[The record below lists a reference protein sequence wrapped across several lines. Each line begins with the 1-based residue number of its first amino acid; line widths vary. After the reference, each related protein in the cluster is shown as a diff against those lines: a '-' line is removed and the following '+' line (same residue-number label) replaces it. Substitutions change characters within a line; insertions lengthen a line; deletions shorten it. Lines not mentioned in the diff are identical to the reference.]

1 MERYTFKGKLS
12 RKERKELRSTLRT
25 GVHSSRQL
33 LRCQVLLLSDEGKS
47 VKEIQSLT
55 GKSSRNIIQLRR
67 LWREHGVQ
75 TAISEK
81 PRSGRPRKHS
91 GRDDAKIVALACT
104 DAPDGQARWSVRLL
118 TKELNAQ
125 DMLSQTLGRDTVHAV
140 LKSQKIKPWKKRNS
154 GAYLR

>member
-1 MERYTFKGKLS
+1 MGRYTFKGKLS
-12 RKERKELRSTLRT
+12 RKERKALRSTISA
-25 GVHSSRQL
+25 GVHSSRHI

-67 LWREHGVQ
+67 LWREGGVER
-75 TAISEK
+75 AISEN

-104 DAPDGQARWSVRLL
+104 DPPAGQARWSVRLL
-118 TKELNAQ
+118 TKELGAR
-125 DMLSQTLGRDTVHAV
+125 DMLSQTLGRDAVHVV

-154 GAYLR
+154 GASPS